1 MISRHPLTRQ
11 CNTDCL
17 NSQFDSL
24 HRKHKV
30 TKTSGDL
37 SKSKEEKYSLVRRKV
52 ISNTIDYFVGSLG
65 EFGVTSRL
73 TQTVTAD
80 SLCTDSEFWCVIV
93 GWGRCYQVRG
103 SNCRMGFLVNVR
115 KKDTLKNNCLF
126 VTSTGFQPMTSV
138 MPKAML
144 YQLLTQDH
152 MSPTNRPLPNEW
164 LHNPVGR
171 ALPWHRRGHGIK
183 SR

>member
-1 MISRHPLTRQ
+1 
-11 CNTDCL
+11 
-17 NSQFDSL
+17 
-24 HRKHKV
+24 
-30 TKTSGDL
+30 
-37 SKSKEEKYSLVRRKV
+37 
-52 ISNTIDYFVGSLG
+52 
-65 EFGVTSRL
+65 
-73 TQTVTAD
+73 
-80 SLCTDSEFWCVIV
+80 
-93 GWGRCYQVRG
+93 
-103 SNCRMGFLVNVR
+103 MGFLVNVR
-115 KKDTLKNNCLF
+115 KKDTLKNICLF

-183 SR
+183 SRWILQASISDNCLNWPVKCDAHFSIWSVIRTSNISIYLKSNYTRQYFDRIFCAPRIGHRTNVLRFSPPHLI